1 LNWLL
6 VALGATVGAPARY
19 LTDRA
24 VQRIH
29 RGVFP
34 FGTFVVNMV
43 ACFVLGI
50 VLGSAERGGAS
61 AHLVSLL
68 GTGFCGALSTYS
80 TFSWET
86 LRLAEERRTALALA
100 NAFGSAALGLF
111 AAVLGVVVGHH
122 LT

>member
-1 LNWLL
+1 VNWLL
-6 VALGATVGAPARY
+6 VALGAAVGAPARY

-24 VQRIH
+24 VQRMH

-34 FGTFVVNMV
+34 FGTFAVNMV
-43 ACFVLGI
+43 ACFVLGV

-61 AHLVSLL
+61 AHLVALL

-86 LRLAEERRTALALA
+86 LRLAEEGHGGLALA
-100 NAFGSAALGLF
+100 NALGSAALGLP
-111 AAVLGVVVGHH
+111 AAVAGVLLGHQ